1 MSLVGGTLD
10 KVPKKKGKGVPQE
23 NLPHDVRLIAAVS
36 RLIDIHQSRREAG
49 GASVP
54 EVPEKAGFNL
64 FLSLTIIDS
73 LHDIEM
79 DRGVGY
85 CPINELISRVRK
97 RNPEFTDSDVD
108 YGITNLKQAREI
120 HYGTVNDV
128 GTTSYGRTWDTTP
141 LVDVQE
147 GFSQI
152 QLTENARLLL
162 RISALRESW
171 LYSDLDADRLIKA
184 LERGQFQDIPD
195 FCRAMSLDLAAKGK
209 QLSGALERPS
219 LAELRR
225 MLIDEGQQI
234 ADALNAA
241 AQTIGQAI
249 EIVFSSHVQKL
260 FEAWAQRHEPRFGLG
275 NLQAD
280 MELVLQN
287 VEALSRRFLSFLEV
301 AQKVRHEGIQP
312 IRFLQ
317 IADHLVT
324 MGDEINIERWD
335 LLLQELMAWGID
347 APFYHPGVLI
357 GEADLRP
364 RSIDEGARV
373 HGYTVDPSSH
383 GPNRRFSDFLM
394 RNRQVII
401 ERLQHGPT
409 SFSEIVESTGFDL
422 QADETPLDF
431 FGVYASPGL
440 ISSESERIVVGLTDW
455 EARFKHDGM
464 DVICSDPMMYLERVN
479 DSN

>member
-1 MSLVGGTLD
+1 MTTDS
-10 KVPKKKGKGVPQE
+10 
-23 NLPHDVRLIAAVS
+23 LPHDIRLIAAVS

-49 GASVP
+49 GAFVP
-54 EVPEKAGFNL
+54 DIPDRAGFNL
-64 FLSLTIIDS
+64 FLALTIIDS

-85 CPINELISRVRK
+85 CPINELISQVRK
-97 RNPEFTDSDVD
+97 RNPEFAESDID
-108 YGITNLKQAREI
+108 YGITNLKHGREI
-120 HYGTVNDV
+120 HYGVLNES
-128 GTTSYGRTWDTTP
+128 GSSSYGRTWESTP

-162 RISALRESW
+162 RISALREKW

-195 FCRAMSLDLAAKGK
+195 FCRAMSLDLASKSK

-225 MLIDEGQQI
+225 MLIDEGLQI

-241 AQTIGQAI
+241 AQTIGKAVDL
-249 EIVFSSHVQKL
+249 VFSKHIQDQ
-260 FEAWAQRHEPRFGLG
+260 FDAWTQRHEAGFALG

-301 AQKVRHEGIQP
+301 AQKVRNEGIQP
-312 IRFLQ
+312 VPFIG
-317 IADHLVT
+317 IADYLVAS
-324 MGDEINIERWD
+324 GSEESIERSA
-335 LLLQELMAWGID
+335 LLLQELMPWGID
-347 APFYHPGVLI
+347 TPFFHPGVVV

-364 RSIDEGARV
+364 REEEDHAPQ

-383 GPNRRFSDFLM
+383 TPGRRFTDFLA
-394 RNRQVII
+394 RNREVIL
-401 ERLQHGPT
+401 ERLRHGPT
-409 SFSEIVESTGFDL
+409 SFTEITQTSGFEL
-422 QADETPLDF
+422 QLGETPLDF
-431 FGVYASPGL
+431 FGAYASPGL
-440 ISSESERIVVGLTDW
+440 LSSESERIVVGFTDH
-455 EARFKHDGM
+455 EAKFKHVEL
-464 DVICSDPMMYLERVN
+464 DVLCSDPVMYLEVRH
-479 DSN
+479 DPD